1 MSATTIFDYKVR
13 DQQGKMIE
21 GTLEAPNQELVAAKL
36 REMGYSPLSIN
47 ARRKSLTDRE
57 FSFGKEKVGVRDLA
71 VLSRQLATMI
81 GAGMPLIRALNILT
95 EQTENKRLAGA
106 VSEICED
113 IEKGMSF
120 NQAVERRDDGIF
132 PPLFQ
137 PMIKAGESGG
147 MLDTVLVRLAKTLE
161 KQAELRG
168 KIRSAMAYPVM
179 VGVMVILIAGGMLV
193 FIVPKFE
200 TMYKNLNGTLP
211 LPTQILL
218 KVSSAVTGSWWMVL
232 LGIAGIVFG
241 FKKWVSTQK
250 GLLLYDG
257 FKLKAPVFGTL
268 VSKAAIARFA
278 RTLASLMRAG
288 VPVIESLTIVSDT
301 SGNAVMQKGINE
313 AREKVRQGIN
323 ISIALAEHPVFPPMV
338 VQMMAVGEET
348 GALDEMLEKM
358 ADFYEEEV
366 EATVDALTSLIE
378 PLLMAFMGVVV
389 GGMIVALYMPIFK
402 LITIVK

>member
-1 MSATTIFDYKVR
+1 MPTTFAYKVR
-13 DQQGKMIE
+13 DQSGKVIE
-21 GTLEAPNQELVAAKL
+21 GTLEAPNQELVASKL
-36 REMGYSPLSIN
+36 REMGYSPLEIQ
-47 ARRKSLTDRE
+47 ARRKSLKDLE
-57 FSFGKEKVGVRDLA
+57 FSLGKEKIGIRDLA
-71 VLSRQLATMI
+71 VLARQLATMI
-81 GAGMPLIRALNILT
+81 GAGMPLIRALKILT
-95 EQTENKRLAGA
+95 EQTENKRLGQA
-106 VSEICED
+106 VTEICED

-120 NQAVERRDDGIF
+120 AQAVERREGIF

-147 MLDTVLVRLAKTLE
+147 MLDTVLVRLARTLE

-200 TMYKNLNGTLP
+200 TMYKNLQGTLP
-211 LPTQILL
+211 TPTQLLL
-218 KVSSAVTGSWWMVL
+218 KLSSIVTGSWWMVL
-232 LGIAGIVFG
+232 LGGIGSVML
-241 FKKWVSTQK
+241 FKKWVATEK
-250 GLLLYDG
+250 GLLTYDR

-323 ISIALAEHPVFPPMV
+323 ISVALADHPVFPPMV

>member
-147 MLDTVLVRLAKTLE
+147 MLDTVLVRLARTLE

-179 VGVMVILIAGGMLV
+179 VGVMVVLIAGGMLV

-200 TMYKNLNGTLP
+200 TMYRNLKGTLP

-218 KVSSAVTGSWWMVL
+218 KVSNAVTGSWWMVL

-241 FKKWVSTQK
+241 FKKWVSTPK

>member
-1 MSATTIFDYKVR
+1 MPTTFAYKVR
-13 DQQGKMIE
+13 DQSGKVIE
-21 GTLEAPNQELVAAKL
+21 GTLEAPNQELVASKL
-36 REMGYSPLSIN
+36 REMGYSPLEIQ
-47 ARRKSLTDRE
+47 ARRKSLKELE
-57 FSFGKEKVGVRDLA
+57 FSLGKEKIGIRDLA
-71 VLSRQLATMI
+71 VLARQLATMI
-81 GAGMPLIRALNILT
+81 GAGMPLIRALKILT
-95 EQTENKRLAGA
+95 EQTENKRLSQA
-106 VSEICED
+106 VTEICED

-120 NQAVERRDDGIF
+120 AQAVERREGIF

-147 MLDTVLVRLAKTLE
+147 MLDTVLVRLARTLE

-200 TMYKNLNGTLP
+200 TMYKNLQGTLP
-211 LPTQILL
+211 TPTQLLL
-218 KVSSAVTGSWWMVL
+218 KLSSIVTGSWWMVL
-232 LGIAGIVFG
+232 LGGFG
-241 FKKWVSTQK
+241 SVMLFKKWVATEK
-250 GLLLYDG
+250 GLLTYDR

-323 ISIALAEHPVFPPMV
+323 ISVALADHPVFPPMV

-378 PLLMAFMGVVV
+378 PLLMAFMGIVV